1 MFANSPVDIFAFA
14 GREIFLKRDDLL
26 HPAFS
31 GNKSRK
37 FGYFLDHEFAGI
49 NKVIGHGSPLANSLY
64 SLSTLAKMK
73 GWQCDFYVDHIA
85 SQIVKHPTGN
95 YAAALANGANII
107 DLSELMAQKQ
117 TFTQSQCEPQ
127 VLLEIN
133 ARSEPALQTGS
144 ARLSCQEYIETQIL
158 ANEPTALFI
167 PEGGRCSYAEYGVN
181 RLAQEIM
188 QFAQTNDLVDLT
200 VFLPSGTGTTAL
212 FLNQYFIR
220 QQTAIR
226 VVTCAVVGGD
236 DYLRLQFSMLNP
248 NTLEH
253 PQIVN
258 VGKKY
263 HFGKLYP
270 EFYAMWQRVC
280 ASGIQFELLYDPLGF
295 IVLEDY
301 LQRSEL
307 GHVMYLHQGGIL
319 GNETMLPRYQRKFA
333 GTWDFSK
340 NSNITSAID

>member
-1 MFANSPVDIFAFA
+1 MFANSPVDTFAFA
-14 GREIFLKRDDLL
+14 GRDIFLKRDDLL

-31 GNKSRK
+31 GNKARK

-49 NKVIGHGSPLANSLY
+49 SKVIGHGSPLANSLY

-85 SQIVKHPTGN
+85 SQVVKHPTGN

-107 DLSELMAQKQ
+107 DLSVLIAQKQ
-117 TFTQSQCEPQ
+117 ACTQSQSEPH
-127 VLLEIN
+127 VLSNLN
-133 ARSEPALQTGS
+133 ARPDPTAQVGDV
-144 ARLSCQEYIETQIL
+144 RLSCQDYIEAQVL
-158 ANEPTALFI
+158 VNEPTALFI
-167 PEGGRCSYAEYGVN
+167 PEGGRCAYAEYGVN
-181 RLAQEIM
+181 RLAQEIV
-188 QFAQTNDLVDLT
+188 QFAKANGLVDLT

-220 QQTAIR
+220 QQTDIR

-236 DYLRLQFSMLNP
+236 DYLRLQFSLLNS
-248 NTLEH
+248 NTSEH
-253 PQIVN
+253 PHIVN

-280 ASGIQFELLYDPLGF
+280 ASGVQFELLYDPLGF
-295 IVLEDY
+295 IVLEEY
-301 LQRSEL
+301 LQGGGSRP
-307 GHVMYLHQGGIL
+307 VMYIHQGGLL
-319 GNETMLPRYQRKFA
+319 GNETMLPRYQRKFGQSGSSCA
-333 GTWDFSK
+333 SDH
-340 NSNITSAID
+340 

>member
-31 GNKSRK
+31 GNKARK

-64 SLSTLAKMK
+64 SLSTLAKIK
-73 GWQCDFYVDHIA
+73 GWQCDFYVDHLA
-85 SQIVKHPTGN
+85 SQIVKYPTGN

-107 DLSELMAQKQ
+107 DLSELMAQKLA
-117 TFTQSQCEPQ
+117 FTQSQDEPQ

-133 ARSEPALQTGS
+133 ARSEPALQTGG
-144 ARLSCQEYIETQIL
+144 ARLSCQEYIETQVL
-158 ANEPTALFI
+158 ANESTALFI

-181 RLAQEIM
+181 RLAQEIV
-188 QFAQTNDLVDLT
+188 QFAQANDLVDLT

-226 VVTCAVVGGD
+226 VVTCAVVGCD

-248 NTLEH
+248 NTHEH

-263 HFGKLYP
+263 HFGKLYL

-280 ASGIQFELLYDPLGF
+280 ASGVQFELLYDPLGF

-307 GHVMYLHQGGIL
+307 GHVMYLHQGGLL
-319 GNETMLPRYQRKFA
+319 GNETMLPRYLRKFA
-333 GTWDFSK
+333 G
-340 NSNITSAID
+340 A